1 MNKEIYDEVKGG
13 GEWLAAARTWLQN
26 NVRRGDSMS
35 WSSTEQVS
43 VPFCDLEDFAR
54 EVDIAAIEQDRKK
67 RAI

>member
-1 MNKEIYDEVKGG
+1 
-13 GEWLAAARTWLQN
+13 
-26 NVRRGDSMS
+26 MS

-54 EVDIAAIEQDRKK
+54 EVAIAAIEQDRKK